1 MTLGFRGFE
10 IILKEGI
17 YKMKIWN
24 RSVFNDPQIKTA
36 HSKYRDQAI
45 KIIIKRQFIIHLFLY
60 LTNKTH

>member
-1 MTLGFRGFE
+1 
-10 IILKEGI
+10 
-17 YKMKIWN
+17 MKIWN

-60 LTNKTH
+60 LTKKTH